1 MVSGSGF
8 IHLKSVRAR
17 NADGHPREI
26 LRVARHAA
34 TIIPVA
40 AAAIVT
46 VFKVNPS
53 GRLPDVIW

>member
-1 MVSGSGF
+1 VATNV
-8 IHLKSVRAR
+8 IVNLKVPAVFGVPEMS
-17 NADGHPREI
+17 
-26 LRVARHAA
+26 A